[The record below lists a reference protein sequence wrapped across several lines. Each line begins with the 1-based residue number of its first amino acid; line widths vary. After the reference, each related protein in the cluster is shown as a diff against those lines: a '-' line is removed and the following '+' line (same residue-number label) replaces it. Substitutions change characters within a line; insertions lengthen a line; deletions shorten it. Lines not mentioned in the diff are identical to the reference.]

1 MDGRDGP
8 RYLGFVV
15 EEAGKGYA
23 ESLVHIDVR
32 DVVWVLEQ
40 K

>member
-8 RYLGFVV
+8 WYMGFVV
-15 EEAGKGYA
+15 EEAGKGYV
-23 ESLVHIDVR
+23 ESLVHINVR
-32 DVVWVLEQ
+32 DVVWVREQ